1 MLKELKIPRMGSVE
15 NAKLVEWRVAEGDA
29 FAEGDV
35 LYEVE
40 TDKTTTEVE
49 AIAPGVLARR
59 LAAPGDEFK
68 MGDCIGLWAE
78 AGTSAEAWR
87 RALEELD
94 GGSAPSEEKVAAP
107 AVQGA
112 IAPPALG
119 EVRPLSIRAA
129 GGTKISPLARRLA
142 AQNGVDVATL
152 TGSGA
157 QGKITGKDV
166 LAAAAAVQGS
176 PDQPQR
182 PPSEPSAPT
191 AGPSSAAAVD
201 HASVAG
207 AELVAHSM
215 RRRATARRMT
225 EAAAIPSLTADMEID
240 LTALMLHRAS
250 PEGQGASVLGLIT
263 AAVVATLLEHPR
275 LNAHWRDDAMVMWR
289 EVHLGVAVDAPEGLI
304 VPVIRNAERYN
315 ARGLTAE
322 IAEIARKAR
331 DGELRTEDLEGGT
344 FTLSNPGSLGPVLR
358 AEALLNLPQV
368 ALLGLPGIVRHA
380 KPIPDG
386 AGWALAIRQVIRPS
400 LTFDHRALDGGPA
413 IAFLNS
419 LKSKLES
426 L

>member
-15 NAKLVEWRVAEGDA
+15 NAKLVEWHVAEGEA

-59 LAAPGDEFK
+59 LAEVGDEFK
-68 MGDCIGLWAE
+68 MGDRIGLWAE
-78 AGTSAEAWR
+78 AGTSAGALR
-87 RALEELD
+87 RALAELD
-94 GGSAPSEEKVAAP
+94 GGSVAAEQETALP
-107 AVQGA
+107 VVQASVPG
-112 IAPPALG
+112 PPAG
-119 EVRPLSIRAA
+119 EVRPLSIRAT
-129 GGTKISPLARRLA
+129 GGAKISPLARRLA
-142 AQNGVDVATL
+142 AQNGVDVAAL

-166 LAAAAAVQGS
+166 LAAAAAHGS
-176 PDQPQR
+176 SDQAQQR
-182 PPSEPSAPT
+182 PPARAAPVAEPRRVDP
-191 AGPSSAAAVD
+191 AGHASAAG
-201 HASVAG
+201 S
-207 AELVAHSM
+207 ELVPHST
-215 RRRATARRMT
+215 RRRAIARRMT

-250 PEGQGASVLGLIT
+250 PEGQGASVLGLIS

-275 LNAHWRDDAMVMWR
+275 LNAHWQDDAMIVWR
-289 EVHLGVAVDAPEGLI
+289 EVHLGVAVDAPDGLI

-322 IAEIARKAR
+322 IAAIARKAR
-331 DGELRTEDLEGGT
+331 DGALRTEDLEGGT
-344 FTLSNPGSLGPVLR
+344 FTVSNPGSLGPVLR

-368 ALLGLPGIVRHA
+368 ALLGLPGIVRLA
-380 KPIPDG
+380 KAVPDG
-386 AGWALAIRQVIRPS
+386 PGWAMAVRQVIRPS

-413 IAFLNS
+413 IGFLNS